1 MCGFCNPHQNYFQP
15 PKTMTIQTLLIEN
28 SVGTTFFSSLI
39 VSLGGLRCSQV
50 LHNAL
55 LHSNL
60 RWAMEMF
67 DITPLGRIV
76 NRFSKDI
83 DTIDNVLPF
92 NIRVVISQAYMVK
105 RKQKCRL
112 NSTILIRFTNRSVP
126 LALTSNSGHYHL
138 FIIIYYILSR
148 LTVPFVY
155 ALDLVWIGLD
165 WLN

>member
-1 MCGFCNPHQNYFQP
+1 M
-15 PKTMTIQTLLIEN
+15 LLIEN

-39 VSLGGLRCSQV
+39 VSLGGLQCSRV

-92 NIRVVISQAYMVK
+92 NIRVVLSQAFMVK
-105 RKQKCRL
+105 RKQMSKKFDNPYPI
-112 NSTILIRFTNRSVP
+112 NSICSSRTNIKFWTLSSIHITLLYIITANGAFCLRIG
-126 LALTSNSGHYHL
+126 SG
-138 FIIIYYILSR
+138 II
-148 LTVPFVY
+148 V
-155 ALDLVWIGLD
+155 LD

>member
-1 MCGFCNPHQNYFQP
+1 MPFVIPTKTISNLQKNDDNNPTKN
-15 PKTMTIQTLLIEN
+15 KTKIDDNPNLLYEN

-39 VSLGGLRCSQV
+39 VSLGGLQCSRV

-92 NIRVVISQAYMVK
+92 NIRVVLSQAFMVK
-105 RKQKCRL
+105 RKQMSSKFD
-112 NSTILIRFTNRSVP
+112 NPYS
-126 LALTSNSGHYHL
+126 
-138 FIIIYYILSR
+138 IY
-148 LTVPFVY
+148 
-155 ALDLVWIGLD
+155 
-165 WLN
+165 

>member
-1 MCGFCNPHQNYFQP
+1 MPFVIPTKTISNLQKNDDNNPTKN
-15 PKTMTIQTLLIEN
+15 KTKIDDNPNLLIEN

-39 VSLGGLRCSQV
+39 VSLGGLQCSRV

-92 NIRVVISQAYMVK
+92 NIRVVLSQAFMVK
-105 RKQKCRL
+105 RKQMSKKL
-112 NSTILIRFTNRSVP
+112 DNPNS
-126 LALTSNSGHYHL
+126 
-138 FIIIYYILSR
+138 IY
-148 LTVPFVY
+148 
-155 ALDLVWIGLD
+155 
-165 WLN
+165 